1 MNIYLTY
8 KSKLMKTLNNGMQC
22 EVLKVYRGQSNN
34 YKANTKQYADL
45 IKVKL
50 SNGQIMVIC
59 STEILN

>member
-1 MNIYLTY
+1 
-8 KSKLMKTLNNGMQC
+8 MKTLSNGMQC
-22 EVLKVYRGQSNN
+22 EILKVFKGQSNN

-59 STEILN
+59 STKLLN

>member
-1 MNIYLTY
+1 
-8 KSKLMKTLNNGMQC
+8 MKTLYNGLQC

-34 YKANTKQYADL
+34 YKANTKDYADL

-59 STEILN
+59 STELLN